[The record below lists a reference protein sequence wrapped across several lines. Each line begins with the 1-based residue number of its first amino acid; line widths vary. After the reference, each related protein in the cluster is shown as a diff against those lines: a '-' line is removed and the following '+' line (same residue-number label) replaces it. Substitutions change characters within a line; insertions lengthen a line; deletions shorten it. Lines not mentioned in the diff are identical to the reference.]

1 MCKSK
6 FIVDDKLIEI
16 DNIDV
21 TNGITIE
28 GKNPK
33 CGLNICF
40 CKDLNWLEDN
50 VRFDAS
56 KYVYLDQIFY
66 TEKYSYII
74 ELDKLYITKKNSN
87 TYLLEIDIPKI
98 EILIPPF
105 DNKNKTRIKLN
116 DNEIEIHKLYLK
128 LLFTNIKEKLK

>member
-50 VRFDAS
+50 VRFDA
-56 KYVYLDQIFY
+56 
-66 TEKYSYII
+66 
-74 ELDKLYITKKNSN
+74 
-87 TYLLEIDIPKI
+87 
-98 EILIPPF
+98 
-105 DNKNKTRIKLN
+105 
-116 DNEIEIHKLYLK
+116 
-128 LLFTNIKEKLK
+128 